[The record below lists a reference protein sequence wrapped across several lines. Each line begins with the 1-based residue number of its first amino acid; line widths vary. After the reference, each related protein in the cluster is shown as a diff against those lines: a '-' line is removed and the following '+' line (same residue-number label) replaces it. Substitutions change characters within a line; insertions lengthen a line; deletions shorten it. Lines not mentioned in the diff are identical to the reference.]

1 MAIRLPTQHKYGAK
15 KTTIDGITFDSKAEA
30 QHYSRL
36 KLLQRAGEI
45 KEIQIQPRYNLL
57 EAYKHPETGKK
68 VQGIDYVA
76 DFLVT
81 YSDGRTEV
89 VDVKGVKTEAYK
101 IKKKLFESKYGKAIR
116 EVS

>member
-1 MAIRLPTQHKYGAK
+1 MIRLPTRHKYGAI
-15 KTTIDGITFDSKAEA
+15 KTTLDGHTFDSRAEA
-30 QHYSRL
+30 NYYAQL
-36 KLLQRAGEI
+36 KLLQKAGEI
-45 KEIQIQPRYNLL
+45 CTIQLQPRY
-57 EAYKHPETGKK
+57 EIIESYKHPETGKK
-68 VQGIDYVA
+68 VQPTYYVA
-76 DFLVT
+76 DFLVA